1 MPGHRCGGQA
11 GGMTNS
17 SQHHITAAVVL
28 AACVLAG
35 SGCGGGSS
43 AASHHDSHATTSTPE
58 PTGPCKGD
66 RPILFLEGAVCADG
80 TADAAAVTSGAGNT
94 WSPNGDRQA
103 YVSAN
108 ATTLIVRDQAG
119 TDRKLYRAPKKISLV
134 HRVAWSPDGSRLA
147 VLMLDERG
155 FSDFGIFVPGQ
166 KIPSYK
172 PSLAVIDAATG
183 RLVRRVPLSP
193 AIVNMP
199 YITNPPD
206 TLAFSPDGSQVLVS
220 WDSPAVID
228 VAGGRVHRLWSAPA
242 VAAWASAGQVI
253 FLDVIN
259 RSRFGAMHSWSVADG
274 GHVIWPKRSVAQL
287 GIVAEHGLEYGQ
299 MRVSPDGA
307 RIAIRTSEHGQTG
320 IAIAS
325 WTGTSIGED
334 IDLTLIPGHIWDF
347 DWSPDSTRVAAVVID
362 GSTAEIQ
369 VLQTTKST
377 WTTVGTIP
385 ITIDGPDT
393 IDALG
398 PIKKIGWAG

>member
-1 MPGHRCGGQA
+1 MPGRAAAGRL

-17 SQHHITAAVVL
+17 SRHPMSAAVVL

-43 AASHHDSHATTSTPE
+43 AASHHDTHATTSTPK
-58 PTGPCKGD
+58 PAGPCKGD

-80 TADAAAVTSGAGNT
+80 TAVAAAVTPGAGNT
-94 WSPNGDRQA
+94 WSPDGDNQA

-119 TDRKLYRAPKKISLV
+119 SDRKLYRAPKKVSLV

-147 VLMLDERG
+147 VLMLDTHG
-155 FSDFGIFVPGQ
+155 FSDGIFLPGQ
-166 KIPSYK
+166 TIPSYK
-172 PSLAVIDAATG
+172 PSLALIDAATG

-199 YITNPPD
+199 YVSNPPD
-206 TLAFSPDGSQVLVS
+206 ALAFSPDGSQVLVS
-220 WDSPAVID
+220 WDSPAVVD
-228 VAGGRVHRLWSAPA
+228 VANGRVHQLWPAPA

-259 RSRFGAMHSWSVADG
+259 RGRFGAMHSWSAADG
-274 GHVIWPKRSVAQL
+274 GHVIWPKQTVARL
-287 GIVAEHGLEYGQ
+287 GIAAEHGLEYGQ
-299 MRVSPDGA
+299 MRISPDGT
-307 RIAIRTSEHGQTG
+307 RIAIRTTQRGQTG
-320 IAIAS
+320 VAIAS
-325 WTGTSIGED
+325 WTGASIGED
-334 IDLTLIPGHIWDF
+334 IDLVLIPGHIWDF
-347 DWSPDSTRVAAVVID
+347 DWSPDSTRLAAVVID
-362 GSTAEIQ
+362 GSTADIQ
-369 VLQTTKST
+369 VLGIADHA
-377 WTTVGTIP
+377 WTTVATMP

-393 IDALG
+393 IDGLG